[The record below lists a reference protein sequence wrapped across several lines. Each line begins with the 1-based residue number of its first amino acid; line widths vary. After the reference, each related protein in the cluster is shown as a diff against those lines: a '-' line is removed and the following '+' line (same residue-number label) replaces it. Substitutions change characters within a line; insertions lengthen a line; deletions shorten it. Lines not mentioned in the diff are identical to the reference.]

1 MPMTKD
7 WKLDDAHCNR
17 CRQQIC
23 APHSTFGAI
32 GEAISSLEIAIC
44 SSAHFLFIV
53 VSSGTKD
60 MCGDSVYGQTI
71 AITSNGL
78 CIQAGESYLC
88 DQ

>member
-53 VSSGTKD
+53 VRLRDKGH
-60 MCGDSVYGQTI
+60 VWGQ
-71 AITSNGL
+71 
-78 CIQAGESYLC
+78 CIWTDHCYHKPWPLHPGW
-88 DQ
+88 